1 MMKVDKYALECD
13 LAETYHIFDIYGLP
27 LRKVALFSYGLRE
40 NSRIKMKMSG
50 ELYLFETMLLAGI
63 LDKLSLLL
71 WSKTDDAQRG
81 RNKPESILSKLLGT
95 STQENREYMTFD
107 SIEDFERMRNQIL
120 NKGEG

>member
-13 LAETYHIFDIYGLP
+13 FAETYHIFDIYGLP

-50 ELYLFETMLLAGI
+50 ELYPFETMLLAGI

-95 STQENREYMTFD
+95 ATQENREYMTFD

>member
-50 ELYLFETMLLAGI
+50 ELYPFETLLFAGI
-63 LDKLSLLL
+63 LDKLSLLV
-71 WSKTDDAQRG
+71 WSKTDDAQSG
-81 RNKPESILSKLLGT
+81 KNKPKSILLKMLGE
-95 STQENREYMTFD
+95 STQEDREYMTFD

>member
-50 ELYLFETMLLAGI
+50 ELYPFETMLLAGI